1 MNSLHLIQELCDK
14 HPGLQMCVGHS
25 VDLEKEYAIVDAKE
39 KIDNYIKTRLER
51 EQQIISAVESKPDGC
66 SKTEVGE

>member
-1 MNSLHLIQELCDK
+1 
-14 HPGLQMCVGHS
+14 MCVGHS